1 MQNKNTETLLA
12 FRDIVDVL
20 IENSTL
26 LSFDEKKE
34 FKGLTPMLDM
44 GELLELF
51 RLLVNSKENSDKIL
65 NDLARMYPDVV
76 RELDQHQVSTLKNL
90 FKTERDVL
98 KTNII
103 KTNID
108 AGKRI

>member
-1 MQNKNTETLLA
+1 MQNQNTETLLE
-12 FRDIVDVL
+12 FRKIVEVL
-20 IENSTL
+20 IDNSTL
-26 LSFDEKKE
+26 LSFNEKKE
-34 FKGLTPMLDM
+34 FKQLTPMLDM

-51 RLLVNSKENSDKIL
+51 RLLVNSKEKSDKIL
-65 NDLARMYPDVV
+65 NDLAKVYPDVV
-76 RELDQHQVSTLKNL
+76 KELDKHQVSTLKHL

-108 AGKRI
+108 AWKRL

>member
-1 MQNKNTETLLA
+1 MKNKNTETLLA

-20 IENSTL
+20 IENSIL
-26 LSFDEKKE
+26 LSFEEKGE

-51 RLLVNSKENSDKIL
+51 RLLVDSKDNSDRIL
-65 NDLARMYPDVV
+65 NDLAKIYPDVV
-76 RELDQHQVSTLKNL
+76 TELDQHQVATLKSL

-103 KTNID
+103 NENLNAWKHI
-108 AGKRI
+108 

>member
-1 MQNKNTETLLA
+1 MKNKNTETLLA
-12 FRDIVDVL
+12 FRDIVEVL
-20 IENSTL
+20 IDNSML
-26 LSFDEKKE
+26 LSFDEKTE

-51 RLLVNSKENSDKIL
+51 RLLVDSKDNSDKIL
-65 NDLARMYPDVV
+65 NNLAKMYPDVV
-76 RELDQHQVSTLKNL
+76 AELDQHQVATLKGL

-98 KTNII
+98 KTEIFN
-103 KTNID
+103 KNSN